1 MRLSLKLQNSPQGR
15 LIKMNDFDKILGGY
29 VEEINKAADYY
40 VSSAAFRGR
49 ESAGLDA
56 MLDAMAYS
64 LSNGGKRIRPVL
76 TLEFC
81 RVCGGDYMAA
91 IPFALGVEMI
101 HTYSLIHDDLPCMDN
116 DDMRRG
122 KPSSH
127 KVYGEANALLAGDGL
142 LTLAFETVL
151 SADISADKKALA
163 ALELAKAAGVSGM
176 IGGQVMDLANEGRS
190 VTLEEIKATDRL
202 KTGEMIRVA
211 AVMGCIAAGANGEMI
226 AAAEKYCENIGLAFQ
241 IVDDILDVTSD
252 DATLGKPVGSDSENE
267 KSTYV
272 SHLGIEKSKAY
283 ARELTAQAK
292 AALDIFGGEG
302 EFLSEL
308 ADRLSERKK

>member
-1 MRLSLKLQNSPQGR
+1 MT
-15 LIKMNDFDKILGGY
+15 DFDKRLNGY
-29 VEEINKAADYY
+29 VDEINRAADYY
-40 VSSAAFRGR
+40 VSARAFEGR
-49 ESAGLDA
+49 ESDGLSV

-64 LSNGGKRIRPVL
+64 LGNGGKRIRPML
-76 TLEFC
+76 ALEFC
-81 RVCGGDYMAA
+81 RVCGGDYKAA
-91 IPFALGVEMI
+91 MPLAIGLEMV

-127 KVYGEANALLAGDGL
+127 KVFGEANALLAGDAL

-151 SADISADKKALA
+151 SADISADKKAKA
-163 ALELAKAAGVSGM
+163 ALELAKAAGASGM
-176 IGGQVMDLANEGRS
+176 IGGQVMDLANEEKAAS
-190 VTLEEIKATDRL
+190 LDEIKTTERL
-202 KTGEMIRVA
+202 KTGALIKA
-211 AVMGCIAAGANGEMI
+211 AAAMGCIAAGATHEQIN
-226 AAAEKYCENIGLAFQ
+226 AAQTYCENIGLAFQ

-252 DATLGKPVGSDSENE
+252 EETLGKPIGSDSENS
-267 KSTYV
+267 KSTFV
-272 SHLGIEKSKAY
+272 SLLGLEDSAQY
-283 ARELTAQAK
+283 ARELTARAK

>member
-1 MRLSLKLQNSPQGR
+1 M
-15 LIKMNDFDKILGGY
+15 MTDFDKIFGSY
-29 VEEINKAADYY
+29 VAAIN
-40 VSSAAFRGR
+40 SAAEKCTLREAFAGR
-49 ESAGLDA
+49 ESEGLDA

-64 LSNGGKRIRPVL
+64 LNNGGKRIRPVL

-81 RVCGGDYMAA
+81 RLCGGDYESA

-151 SADISADKKALA
+151 SAELSADKKAKA

-176 IGGQVMDLANEGRS
+176 IGGQVMDLANEGKS
-190 VTLEEIKATDRL
+190 VTLDAIRATDRL

-211 AVMGCIAAGANGEMI
+211 AVMGCIAAGAHEERI
-226 AAAEKYCENIGLAFQ
+226 KAAEEYCANIGLAFQ

-252 DATLGKPVGSDSENE
+252 DVTLGKPVGSDSENE

-272 SHLGIEKSKAY
+272 SHLGIEESICY
-283 ARELTAQAK
+283 ARELTARAK
-292 AALDIFGGEG
+292 AAIEIFGSEG

-308 ADRLSERKK
+308 ADKLSERKN

>member
-1 MRLSLKLQNSPQGR
+1 MT
-15 LIKMNDFDKILGGY
+15 MNDFNKIFANY
-29 VEEINKAADYY
+29 VDEINKAAAYY
-40 VSSAAFRGR
+40 VSADAFSGRG
-49 ESAGLDA
+49 SSGLDV

-81 RVCGGDYMAA
+81 RLCGGGYKDA
-91 IPFALGVEMI
+91 IPFAIGAEMI

-151 SADISADKKALA
+151 SADLSADKKVKA

-176 IGGQVMDLANEGRS
+176 IGGQVMDLSNEGKKVS
-190 VTLEEIKATDRL
+190 LDEICATDRL

-211 AVMGCIAAGANGEMI
+211 AVMGCIAAGADSKKI

-252 DATLGKPVGSDSENE
+252 EATLGKPVGSDSQNE

-272 SHLGIEKSKAY
+272 SHLGVKKSAEY
-283 ARELTAQAK
+283 ARELTEAAK
-292 AALDIFGGEG
+292 SALDIFGSEG

-308 ADRLSERKK
+308 AERLSERKN

>member
-1 MRLSLKLQNSPQGR
+1 M
-15 LIKMNDFDKILGGY
+15 IDFDEKFSGY
-29 VEEINKAADYY
+29 VREINEAAAYY
-40 VSSAAFRGR
+40 VSPSAFSGR

-64 LSNGGKRIRPVL
+64 LTNGGKRIRPML

-81 RVCGGDYMAA
+81 RVCGGDYKQA
-91 IPFALGVEMI
+91 IPFAIGVEMI

-151 SADISADKKALA
+151 SADISADKKAKA
-163 ALELAKAAGVSGM
+163 ALELAKAAGASGM
-176 IGGQVMDLANEGRS
+176 IGGQVMDLANEGKS
-190 VTLEEIKATDRL
+190 VSLDSIKATDRL

-211 AVMGCIAAGANGEMI
+211 AAMGCIAAGADENKI
-226 AAAEKYCENIGLAFQ
+226 KAAEKYCENIGLAFQ
-241 IVDDILDVTSD
+241 IVDDILDVTGD
-252 DATLGKPVGSDSENE
+252 EATLGKPIGSDSENE

-272 SHLGIEKSKAY
+272 SHLGLEDSARY

-292 AALDIFGGEG
+292 AALDIFGCEG

-308 ADRLSERKK
+308 ADRLSERKN

>member
-1 MRLSLKLQNSPQGR
+1 
-15 LIKMNDFDKILGGY
+15 MNDFDKIFGSY
-29 VEEINKAADYY
+29 VDEINSAAAYY
-40 VSSAAFRGR
+40 VSPEAFKGR
-49 ESAGLDA
+49 ESSGLNS

-81 RVCGGDYMAA
+81 RVCGGNYKTAV
-91 IPFALGVEMI
+91 PFAIAVEMI

-142 LTLAFETVL
+142 LTLAFETAL

-190 VTLEEIKATDRL
+190 VTLDEIRATDKL

-211 AVMGCIAAGANGEMI
+211 AVMGCIAAGADGEKI

-252 DATLGKPVGSDSENE
+252 DATLGKPVGSDNENE

-272 SHLGIEKSKAY
+272 SHLGIEKSESY
-283 ARELTAQAK
+283 ARELTAEAK
-292 AALDIFGGEG
+292 AALGVFGGEG

-308 ADRLSERKK
+308 ADRLSERKN

>member
-1 MRLSLKLQNSPQGR
+1 MT
-15 LIKMNDFDKILGGY
+15 MNDFNKIFANY
-29 VEEINKAADYY
+29 VDEINKAAAYY
-40 VSSAAFRGR
+40 VSAAAFEGR
-49 ESAGLDA
+49 ESCGLDV
-56 MLDAMAYS
+56 MLDAVSYS
-64 LSNGGKRIRPVL
+64 LGNGGKRIRPVL

-81 RVCGGDYMAA
+81 RICGGDYRDA
-91 IPFALGVEMI
+91 IPFAIGAEMI

-151 SADISADKKALA
+151 SSDVSADKKAKA
-163 ALELAKAAGVSGM
+163 ALELAKAAGISGM
-176 IGGQVMDLANEGRS
+176 IGGQVMDLSNEGKAVS
-190 VTLEEIKATDRL
+190 LDEIRATDRL

-211 AVMGCIAAGANGEMI
+211 AVMGCIAAGADDEKI
-226 AAAEKYCENIGLAFQ
+226 AAAENYCENIGLAFQ

-252 DATLGKPVGSDSENE
+252 DATLGKPVGSDSQNE

-272 SHLGIEKSKAY
+272 SHLGIEKSKEY
-283 ARELTAQAK
+283 ARRLTENAR
-292 AALDIFGGEG
+292 AALDIFGSEG

-308 ADRLSERKK
+308 ADRLSERKN